1 MTATETQ
8 TPEVP
13 QRDAN
18 QTRPKSGPSYIWE
31 MVGIHVGVK
40 VFSEAF
46 VWKSE
51 FSMDRFGAILGGE
64 GKGWQTVLEALVH
77 SPLTMEQRSAIFPT
91 AFHPGSDQGL
101 ACDQCTY
108 QAVADA
114 VARTCNLS
122 DGTIDEKFVKQ
133 TANALAKLTGCSVG
147 EHRAADPMRFA
158 RTVWLFS
165 YLKKTRGPG
174 IVGMLKPPGTEAKP
188 SLELTNPYHLGTQNE
203 KRAQFSDVATYLS
216 LQLPAEMRGRIDNC
230 LPFLMPALERFID
243 AIKREALSRT
253 EGQQDRSSAVVK
265 DRLRAAKQYYK
276 RHLDELRKLADQSV
290 KPFDEAL
297 YIHAKT
303 LELRH
308 YAEFRTILKGMLAQR
323 PELPQLW
330 VHGIMAPPPPQH
342 IDAIDAEYSVE
353 SYRSVAQA
361 LFNRSVDKNEILNA
375 TQLARHVLR
384 HYLPLARQDLHALEK
399 PIDFATMFAAVVYS
413 LTLSEDP
420 AAHNYNPHVYGQG
433 RVPTSLVTVINGDP
447 NKRHEEFEHIIVD
460 AVDWYRAV
468 LLGGLDIHRE
478 VLAMRDV
485 VEQGVA
491 RLCATN
497 DLAVLE
503 KVLSLMNQVPFAH
516 TWQH

>member
-1 MTATETQ
+1 MAATEIQ
-8 TPEVP
+8 TPEAS

-18 QTRPKSGPSYIWE
+18 QTRPKSVPSIFLE
-31 MVGIHVGVK
+31 MAAKTVGVN

-46 VWKSE
+46 VWNSE

-64 GKGWQTVLEALVH
+64 GKGRQTLLEAVVLG
-77 SPLTMEQRSAIFPT
+77 PLTSGQSSAIFPT

-101 ACDQCTY
+101 ERDQCTY

-114 VARTCNLS
+114 VARTCKFS
-122 DGTIDEKFVKQ
+122 EGAVDEKFVKQ
-133 TANALAKLTGCSVG
+133 TANALAELTGSSVA
-147 EHRAADPMRFA
+147 EHRAADPMRFT

-165 YLKKTRGPG
+165 YLKKMRGPA
-174 IVGMLKPPGTEAKP
+174 IVGMLKPPGTEVKP
-188 SLELTNPYHLGTQNE
+188 SLELTNPYPLGTQNE
-203 KRAQFSDVATYLS
+203 KRAQFADVATYLS
-216 LQLPAEMRGRIDNC
+216 LQLPAEMRERINSC

-253 EGQQDRSSAVVK
+253 EGQLDRSGAVIK
-265 DRLRAAKQYYK
+265 DRLRAAKDYYK
-276 RHLDELRKLADQSV
+276 KHLDELRELADQSV

-297 YIHAKT
+297 CVHART

-308 YAEFRTILKGMLAQR
+308 YAEFRTILKGMPAQR

-330 VHGIMAPPPPQH
+330 VGGIMEAPPQH

-361 LFNRSVDKNEILNA
+361 LFNRPVDKNEVLKA

-384 HYLPLARQDLHALEK
+384 HHLPLARQDLHALEK
-399 PIDFATMFAAVVYS
+399 PIDFATMFAAVIYS
-413 LTLSEDP
+413 LKLGEDQ

-433 RVPTSLVTVINGDP
+433 RVPTSLVSVIKGRP
-447 NKRHEEFEHIIVD
+447 NDRHEEFEHMIVD
-460 AVDWYRAV
+460 AVDWYRAA
-468 LLGGLDIHRE
+468 LLRGLDIHRE
-478 VLAMRDV
+478 VLEMRDLI
-485 VEQGVA
+485 EQGVA

-497 DLAVLE
+497 DLIVLE
-503 KVLSLMNQVPFAH
+503 KALSLMNQVPSVH
-516 TWQH
+516 EWQH